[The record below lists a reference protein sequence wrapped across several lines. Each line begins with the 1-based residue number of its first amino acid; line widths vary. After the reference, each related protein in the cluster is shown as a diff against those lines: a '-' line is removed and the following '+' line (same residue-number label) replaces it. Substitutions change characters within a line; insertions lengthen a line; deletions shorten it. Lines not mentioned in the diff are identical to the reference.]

1 MFEKIRNRRAFEQT
15 VQKAGDGEIVCGT
28 LIDDKPVYFTMPSTA
43 TAAEVRERA
52 FEVKTGRPM
61 THIEHTLLDIA
72 IQART

>member
-43 TAAEVRERA
+43 TEAEVRERA